1 MTVRAA
7 SHSRGAWGLRAR
19 GAPVR
24 IRAVHRFAFVCVCD
38 RAAFCKLP
46 LLRV

>member
-7 SHSRGAWGLRAR
+7 SHSRGAWGMRAR

-24 IRAVHRFAFVCVCD
+24 IRAVRLYVRD